1 MSHFLKDYSYSFSPE
16 LVATVPVPGRTSSR
30 LMILNRHTQSAV
42 HKNFSNITEYFTSG
56 DVLVLNDS
64 KVFPA
69 RLITQRP
76 GGGRQEIFLI
86 REVEPKLWQ
95 VIVNASRKLKKG
107 DRFVFKEL
115 EVVLADD
122 HNPQNEMRLATLEY
136 SGDLDP
142 ILKKI
147 GHIPL
152 PPYIKREDNPA
163 DHEHYQTVFAKH
175 KGSVAAPTAGLHF
188 TRELLDQLEKIGVQI
203 VTITLHVGPGTFLPV
218 KTPDITV
225 HKMHTEYFS
234 ISRQTCDVINAAKH
248 EGRRVTA
255 VGTTSTRVLESL
267 ARKNTLLEETSSQT
281 DIFIH
286 PPYPF
291 KIVDRLITNFHQ
303 PESTLL
309 MLVSAFAGREFVL
322 SAYRDAIRRGY
333 RLFSYGDAMM
343 IE

>member
-1 MSHFLKDYSYSFSPE
+1 MSHFLKDYSYLYPTE
-16 LVATVPVPGRTSSR
+16 LVALAPTQSRDHSR
-30 LMILNRHTQSAV
+30 LMVLNRHAQSSV
-42 HKNFSNITEYFTSG
+42 HKNFSDITEYFKSG

-69 RLITQRP
+69 RLVTQRP

-86 REVEPKLWQ
+86 REVKPKLWE
-95 VIVNASRKLKKG
+95 VMVNKSRKLKMG
-107 DRFVFKEL
+107 ERFIFEEL
-115 EVVLADD
+115 EIMLADD
-122 HNPQNEMRLATLEY
+122 HCPENQTRLVELKYA
-136 SGDLDP
+136 GNLDP

-203 VTITLHVGPGTFLPV
+203 ATVTLHVGPGTFLPV
-218 KTPDITV
+218 KTPDITT

-234 ISRQTCDVINAAKH
+234 ISRQTCNTINMAKR
-248 EGRRVTA
+248 EGRLVTA

-267 ARKNTLLEETSSQT
+267 ARTNTVLEETSSQT

-309 MLVSAFAGREFVL
+309 MLVSAFAGRDFIL
-322 SAYRDAIRRGY
+322 SAYQEAIRQKY
-333 RLFSYGDAMM
+333 RLFSYGDAML